1 MSEQIE
7 ELEKQALAI
16 QKRIAELKAANTT
29 TCADEVIEELKQ
41 PGTYMYIK
49 GSCHDTF
56 IIHPE
61 CKYRQATK
69 KSVEFCG
76 KSFYVYGGRIRTPP
90 TVISW
95 SSCGIAV
102 NDLKRSIEAKD
113 FVIMHSQRRII
124 DAMGKAVNEF
134 KAALDLLKQIVNS
147 AVDNRC
153 KWVETD
159 VTFCPEN
166 FVGMRNKNAAE
177 YVVKNFDGLV
187 LCEKEKKREYL
198 DETCYYIFNVTE
210 TNRKSYLVNCVEIR
224 VDNRDQ
230 FDFLPIINESYVM
243 THFRTEPYM
252 DSESAKQLSEEIKSI
267 VNKCRVASVDEL
279 KEIVNK
285 CESKSEDAC
294 KKFTDE
300 IKLAI
305 GYTK

>member
-69 KSVEFCG
+69 KSVEFRG
-76 KSFYVYGGRIRTPP
+76 KSFNVGCCRRTPP

-147 AVDNRC
+147 AIENHIDGKKFDPPFHPDNFGR
-153 KWVETD
+153 
-159 VTFCPEN
+159 
-166 FVGMRNKNAAE
+166 MRNKNAAK
-177 YVVKNFDGLV
+177 YVVENFDGLV
-187 LCEKEKKREYL
+187 LGELEGKTAYL
-198 DETCYYIFNVTE
+198 DETCYYIFNVTK

-224 VDNRDQ
+224 VDDREQ
-230 FDFLPIINESYVM
+230 FNFLPIINESYVM